1 MQFIYARTRVT
12 ACVAVA
18 LTFSCHT
25 IAAEDNLKDIEHI
38 SVHADKLFR
47 DTTAISPTTRISAK
61 ELSAINLLTSEDAVA
76 YEPNVVIR
84 RRYVGDPNGTLGIRG
99 SGMFQTARSLVFA
112 DGLPLH
118 YLLQTRWSGAP
129 RWSLVGPDE
138 IASAEVIYGPFSAE
152 YSGNAMGGVVNITTR
167 APEKS
172 RVVLQG
178 SSFAQQYDV
187 LGTDDTFS
195 GNRLFVSYE
204 DKFDDLGIFLSYNRL
219 DNDSHPMTNYSL
231 SANAAEDLRAS
242 GISGFIDGVNDEGEE
257 VIYIGDSGAERSVSE
272 LLKGKFIYDLGFAEL
287 RGTVAYET
295 RTRDENDKR
304 NYLRDASG
312 NVFWGAGNRNFE
324 QRSQERESLLIGVGI
339 SGELSR
345 SWHYDI
351 YATDFDLQKDREIRS
366 GLNPQDPAF
375 GNRNGRLTEYQG
387 TGWNTLDIK
396 AGTETLW
403 GDDAMR
409 LSVGI
414 AADRYQLGIAPSN
427 IDALTGTFISNRAQ
441 SRGETRT
448 QSVFAQYGWA
458 FNPHWDLALGL
469 RWEKWETRDGL
480 FDDTVVPQRSLSG
493 FSPKFSLAYMP
504 NEQWRI
510 RYSLAKA
517 LRFPISEELYRNE
530 DATTNIIVSDPNL
543 NAEDGI
549 FHNLSFERLSENGLV
564 RVNLFKDLIDD
575 TIYFQRGAINDNGTN
590 VIVTTFLAIDQV
602 DTQGAELIVQQSNIS
617 NLPLSVRFNLS
628 YTDAIIEQNNANTAI
643 EGNRLPRIPQW
654 RANAIVSYQLNDTV
668 DLNASAR
675 YASNSFG
682 QLDNLDTGSNVFGAI
697 DDYVFVNVRSN
708 WQVNNSLRLSV
719 GIDNL
724 LDELAYVAHP
734 WPSRT
739 FFLEARYV
747 FEGR

>member
-1 MQFIYARTRVT
+1 MQSTYIRTRVA
-12 ACVAVA
+12 ACISVA
-18 LTFSCHT
+18 LTMTCQLS
-25 IAAEDNLKDIEHI
+25 AAEENPEGIEHI
-38 SVHADKLFR
+38 SVHADKIFR
-47 DTTAISPTTRISAK
+47 DTTAISPTTRITAK

-84 RRYVGDPNGTLGIRG
+84 RRYVGDSNGTLGIRG

-152 YSGNAMGGVVNITTR
+152 YSGNALGGVVNITTR
-167 APEKS
+167 NPEKS

-195 GNRLFVSYE
+195 GHRFFVSYE

-219 DNDSHPMTNYSL
+219 DNDSHPMSNYSL
-231 SANAAEDLRAS
+231 SADASDDLVAA
-242 GISGFIDGVNDEGEE
+242 GVSGFINGVNDEGEE
-257 VIYIGDSGAERSVSE
+257 VIYIGDSGGERSVSE
-272 LLKGKFIYDLGFAEL
+272 LLKGKFIYDLDFTEL
-287 RGTVAYET
+287 RGTIAYEM
-295 RTRDENDKR
+295 RTREEDDKR

-324 QRSQERESLLIGVGI
+324 QRSQERESLLIGIGI
-339 SGELSR
+339 SGELTTT
-345 SWHYDI
+345 WHYDI
-351 YATDFDLQKDREIRS
+351 YATDFSLQKDRETRT

-375 GNRNGRLTEYQG
+375 GSRNGRLTEYQG

-396 AGTETLW
+396 AGTERLW
-403 GDDAMR
+403 GNDNMR
-409 LSVGI
+409 LSVGA
-414 AADRYQLGIAPSN
+414 AADRYQLGIAPNN
-427 IDALTGTFISNRAQ
+427 IDALTGAFISERAQ

-458 FNPHWDLALGL
+458 FNPQWDLALGG
-469 RWEKWETRDGL
+469 RWEKWETRGGF
-480 FDDTVVPQRSLSG
+480 FDDTSVPQRSLGG

-510 RYSLAKA
+510 RYSFAKA

-543 NAEDGI
+543 NAEDGV
-549 FHNLSFERLSENGLV
+549 FHNLSVERLSENGLV
-564 RVNLFKDLIDD
+564 RVNLFKDQVDD
-575 TIYFQRGAINDNGTN
+575 TIYFQRGTINDNGTN
-590 VIVTTFLAIDQV
+590 VIVNTFLTIDQV
-602 DTQGAELIVQQSNIS
+602 DTQGVELIIQQSDIG

-628 YTDAIIEQNNANTAI
+628 YTDAIIEQNTANTAI

-654 RANAIVSYQLNDTV
+654 RANAIVGYKLSDSV
-668 DLNASAR
+668 DVNASAR

-682 QLDNLDTGSNVFGAI
+682 QLDNLDTGSQVFGAI
-697 DDYVFVNVRSN
+697 DDYVFVNLRSN
-708 WQVNNSLRLSV
+708 WQLSDSLKLSV
-719 GIDNL
+719 GVDNL
-724 LDELAYVAHP
+724 FDELAYVAHP

-747 FEGR
+747 FEGK